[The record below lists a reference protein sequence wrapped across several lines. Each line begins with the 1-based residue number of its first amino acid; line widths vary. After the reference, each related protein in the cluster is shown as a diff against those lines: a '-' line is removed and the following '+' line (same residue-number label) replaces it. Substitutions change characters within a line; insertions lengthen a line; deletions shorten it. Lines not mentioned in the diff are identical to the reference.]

1 MLPLINID
9 SYDVLKIADEV
20 NKICGYFFKPVN
32 IPYFQ
37 FKRTYKNRPA
47 TILANDPVFF
57 KEFLKD
63 GFIEPELHIP
73 LNTHQSYFCFW
84 DETLPKEQLSY
95 LKRTLGI
102 CHGLTILS
110 RRKDFYDC
118 TSFAMSYPH
127 PSPVA
132 YYLFVLKD
140 LQNFSEL
147 FPIKAKHLIKET
159 TKLTLE
165 TPPDAKEA
173 NDNPFFLP
181 QRSDR
186 FYLGKDSKN
195 YVTTYEAL
203 CAQLTQQGKSY
214 KEIGSILSMGSGT
227 VKTHLTRLKTRTGL
241 SLQEISLQLL
251 HAYPAKKIIFQQTNQ
266 EDKEQK
272 YTQ

>member
-1 MLPLINID
+1 MIDLD

-20 NKICGYFFKPVN
+20 NKICSYFLNSIN

-37 FKRTYKNRPA
+37 FKRTYKNKPA
-47 TILANDPVFF
+47 AILANNAVFF

-63 GFIEPELHIP
+63 GFIEPELNFP
-73 LNTHQSYFCFW
+73 LNTQQSYFCFW
-84 DETLPKEQLSY
+84 DETLSYDQLSY
-95 LKRTLGI
+95 LQKSLGI
-102 CHGLTILS
+102 YHGLTILS

-118 TSFAMSYPH
+118 ISFAMSAPH

-132 YYLFVLKD
+132 YYLFVVKD
-140 LQNFSEL
+140 LQNFSDL
-147 FPIKAKHLIKET
+147 FPAKAKHLIKAT
-159 TKLTLE
+159 TKFTLE
-165 TPPDAKEA
+165 IPADAKGA

-181 QRSDR
+181 KRSDR
-186 FYLGKDSKN
+186 FYLSKDPNN

-227 VKTHLTRLKTRTGL
+227 VKTHLTRLKARTGL

-251 HAYPAKKIIFQQTNQ
+251 HAYPARRIIFQPNNQ

>member
-1 MLPLINID
+1 MVDVD
-9 SYDVLKIADEV
+9 SYDVPQIADEV
-20 NKICGYFFKPVN
+20 SKICENFLKLIN

-37 FKRTYKNRPA
+37 FKRTYKNKPA
-47 TILANDPVFF
+47 IILANNPVFF

-84 DETLPKEQLSY
+84 DETLPKDQLSY
-95 LKRTLGI
+95 LQRTLGVY
-102 CHGLTILS
+102 HGLTILS

-118 TSFAMSYPH
+118 TSVAMSETH
-127 PSPVA
+127 PFPVA
-132 YYLFVLKD
+132 YYLFIIKD
-140 LQNFSEL
+140 LQCFSDL
-147 FPIKAKHLIKET
+147 FPAKAKHLIKAA

-165 TPPDAKEA
+165 MPADAKEA

-181 QRSDR
+181 KRSDR
-186 FYLGKDSKN
+186 FYLSKDPNN

-227 VKTHLTRLKTRTGL
+227 VKTHLTRLKARTGL

-251 HAYPAKKIIFQQTNQ
+251 HAYPARRSISQPKNTEQNILKRTKKA
-266 EDKEQK
+266 
-272 YTQ
+272 

>member
-1 MLPLINID
+1 MLPLLKVD

-20 NKICGYFFKPVN
+20 NKICGYFLKPTN

-37 FKRTYKNRPA
+37 FKRTYKNRP
-47 TILANDPVFF
+47 TTLLANNPVFF

-84 DETLPKEQLSY
+84 DETLPKDQLSY
-95 LKRTLGI
+95 LQRTLGVY
-102 CHGLTILS
+102 HGLTILS

-118 TSFAMSYPH
+118 TSFAMSEPH

-132 YYLFVLKD
+132 YYLFIIKD
-140 LQNFSEL
+140 LKSFSDL
-147 FPIKAKHLIKET
+147 FPAKAKHLIKST

-165 TPPDAKEA
+165 IPADAKEA

-181 QRSDR
+181 KRSDR
-186 FYLGKDSKN
+186 FYLSKDPNN

-203 CAQLTQQGKSY
+203 CTQLTQQGKSY
-214 KEIGSILSMGSGT
+214 KEIGSILAMGSGT
-227 VKTHLTRLKTRTGL
+227 VKTHLTQLKARTGL

-251 HAYPAKKIIFQQTNQ
+251 HAYPARRSIYQPENT
-266 EDKEQK
+266 EEK
-272 YTQ
+272 YTQKN